1 VRNGISLWITV
12 LCAASTVR
20 GSAMQYGG
28 AEQSTDF
35 AGFLALAR
43 VPGNVGYSVEKKAT
57 DAVPS
62 TGSGQALSEKSL
74 P

>member
-1 VRNGISLWITV
+1 VVRNGISPWISV

-43 VPGNVGYSVEKKAT
+43 VPGNVG
-57 DAVPS
+57 
-62 TGSGQALSEKSL
+62 
-74 P
+74 